1 MSADEERPAP
11 PGDAGPPGETGAP
24 VRRRP
29 GRVRRW
35 VVRPF
40 IWGLVLLAVL
50 IAAALFFLQSRYARH
65 QLAARLIAAVSEK
78 IGRPVQVGDVDYT
91 FFPLALELRDV
102 VIPGPGP
109 EDPPVARIPIARVQ
123 ATWRDLRQRVVRLDQ
138 VEAVRPQIYVRIDP
152 DGTTNLPRWRTGPR
166 GPRRFEVQIGR
177 ILVQDGTFQ
186 LNEQRVRLQ
195 VDAKAVWGRVTG
207 QADRAG
213 EGGGRLD
220 ALNVLVT
227 AQEVVTR
234 LPDANPWPATMSAKA
249 TLFPSEGRIRID
261 QARLAGPDLSAQA
274 EGEVLYRGEEK
285 RVALHL
291 DARGET
297 PLLNRLGYL
306 QEPIEGPFAFRGRVR
321 VQGRHVLYGGT
332 ITSPRLA
339 ILRREFRG
347 IEAAVS
353 GGRER
358 LEVDLR
364 RAEHAGGRIEG
375 PIGIPFQDEGRP
387 GTQVELDL
395 TLAGLGLQPLLRDQ
409 FPGED
414 IPVVSG
420 LAGRVG
426 GTLVYDFDS
435 REPLAG
441 SGFAD
446 LRVEAVQQAGGLPL
460 AGDLPLT
467 IEEGVLSSDDL
478 RITAP
483 GQDLRI
489 DDFLFD
495 LQRLGGRL
503 SYRLESRDLG
513 RLAPLLL
520 EDVPPGEEPPFWI
533 PTEGQGILAG
543 EVTIDRT
550 DYVAGVQVDLRNAV
564 TPDLAAGT
572 VRGSLRLRPGA
583 VEDLQLALSEGASGP
598 GSLTVSGQVPLAEEG
613 ERAPRAPLSLQI
625 AADRWPASSV
635 AGFLLPADGPDPGM
649 IGGRVTGR
657 LALRGFPDALQGEAT
672 AEVADLAVADQRV
685 GRAQAEVAFEG
696 ARIRLRRVAIQTDAG
711 NVLLAGVFDGGGPDG
726 GAPDGGGT
734 LDFTLDAPSLALA
747 APPFR
752 DLFGGRL
759 DGKLAVGAVVE
770 GTLERPEATV
780 RVVGTQLELAGR
792 PLGENGNPG
801 TAQALLAW
809 DGADLRATGS
819 LLGLVSFDGGGRL
832 DRAGAD
838 LTFDVS
844 SHDLAA
850 LARVA
855 APQPVPD
862 FTGSFLGTLGFDAE
876 FSRGAWR
883 GELRL
888 ADLRL
893 QYEGRQIANLEPVV
907 VALGPERLTIESLYL
922 SEAQTDS
929 ELFVAGTLG
938 LGEEMPL
945 DLNVQSTISAAWV
958 ELFAPQLDVG
968 GAVDVLATVKG
979 TLEAPVLNGQG
990 EIRDA
995 RLVLPNFPHEL
1006 EDIRGTLLFNRDSIE
1021 LEQMS
1026 AEIGGGELRAVGRL
1040 EIPEPGETLDYRL
1053 QVFAEDLSLRYP
1065 EGFLARGDADLTFSS
1080 TGNSRVVRG
1089 DVRLNRLFYVE
1100 DVELG
1105 TLELLRG
1112 AFQRQRVEVAETDE
1126 FLTTT
1131 QLNVR
1136 VTGQQPGALRV
1147 NNNVAS
1153 LRGDLDLFVRGTLAN
1168 PVLFGQVELEPGGR
1182 LIYADNEYEVERG
1195 LLTFNNYYRIDPVI
1209 DLVARTEVRNY
1220 GITLSLAGTLE
1231 RLNAQ
1236 FSSEEGLADLEIL
1249 ALLATGQ
1256 ELPGEGR
1263 FTAPGERTESNVRA
1277 SEILAGQAGSLISSR
1292 VGTLF
1297 GFDRFRID
1305 PQPSPSGGAIGG
1317 VRLTVGKRISRDLFV
1332 TYTTNPSSSEEYVVR
1347 VEWQL
1352 SDRVLLVLTRDGKE
1366 DLFALDAE
1374 WEKRF

>member
-1 MSADEERPAP
+1 
-11 PGDAGPPGETGAP
+11 
-24 VRRRP
+24 
-29 GRVRRW
+29 

-40 IWGLVLLAVL
+40 IWGFVLLAVL
-50 IAAALFFLQSRYARH
+50 IAATLLFLQSRYARH

-91 FFPLALELRDV
+91 FYPLAFELRDV
-102 VIPGPGP
+102 VIPGPRPG
-109 EDPPVARIPIARVQ
+109 DRPVARIPLARVQ
-123 ATWRDLRQRVVRLDQ
+123 ATWRDLRQRIVRLDQ
-138 VEAVRPQIYVRIDP
+138 VEAIHPEIYVKIDP
-152 DGTTNLPRWRTGPR
+152 DGTTNLPRWQTSRG

-186 LNEQRVRLQ
+186 LNEKRVPLR
-195 VDAKAVWGRVTG
+195 VDAKAVWGRVIG
-207 QADRAG
+207 RAERSG
-213 EGGGRLD
+213 EGGERLD
-220 ALNVLVT
+220 ALVT

-234 LPDANPWPATMSAKA
+234 LPDASPWPATISAKGVI
-249 TLFPSEGRIRID
+249 LPSEGRIRIA
-261 QARLAGPDLSAQA
+261 QARIAGPELQAQVD
-274 EGEVLYRGEEK
+274 GEILYRGEEK
-285 RVALHL
+285 RVALNI
-291 DARGET
+291 DAKGET

-306 QEPIEGPFAFRGRVR
+306 KEPIAGPFAFEGQVR
-321 VQGRHVLYGGT
+321 VQGRQILYGGT
-332 ITSPRLA
+332 LTSSRLA
-339 ILRREFRG
+339 ILHREFRG
-347 IEAAVS
+347 IEATLS

-358 LEVDLR
+358 LEVDVL
-364 RAEHAGGRIEG
+364 RAEYAGGRIEG

-395 TLAGLGLQPLLRDQ
+395 TLAGLGLQPLIQDQ

-414 IPVVSG
+414 ILVVSG
-420 LAGRVG
+420 LAGRVRG
-426 GTLVYDFDS
+426 SLAYDFDS

-446 LRVEAVQQAGGLPL
+446 LQVEAVQQAGGLPL
-460 AGDLPLT
+460 SGDLPIT

-483 GQDLRI
+483 GQDLRV
-489 DDFLFD
+489 DGFQFD
-495 LQRLGGRL
+495 LQKLAGRL
-503 SYRLESRDLG
+503 DYRLESRDLG

-520 EDVPPGEEPPFWI
+520 EDAKPGEEPPGEDTPFWL
-533 PTEGQGILAG
+533 PTQGQGTLAG
-543 EVTIDRT
+543 DVTIDRT
-550 DYVAGVQVDLRNAV
+550 DYVARIELDLQNAV
-564 TPDLAAGT
+564 TPDLAAKT
-572 VRGSLRLRPGA
+572 ARGSLRLRPGA
-583 VEDLQLALSEGASGP
+583 VEDLQIAMSSGEDQG

-613 ERAPRAPLSLQI
+613 EKAPRAPMSLQI

-635 AGFLLPADGPDPGM
+635 AGFLLPPDSLDPKT
-649 IGGRVTGR
+649 IGGRVTGQ

-672 AEVADLAVADQRV
+672 ARVADLTLADQRV
-685 GRAQAEVAFEG
+685 GQAQVDVAFEG
-696 ARIRLRRVAIQTDAG
+696 SRIRLRRVTVQTDAG
-711 NVLLAGVFDGGGPDG
+711 DVQIAGVFQGDQQES
-726 GAPDGGGT
+726 GT
-734 LDFTLDAPSLALA
+734 LDFTLDAPALALA

-759 DGKLAVGAVVE
+759 DGKLSVGAVVE

-792 PLGENGNPG
+792 PLGENGSPG

-832 DRAGAD
+832 DRTGAD
-838 LTFDVS
+838 LAFDVS

-862 FTGSFLGTLGFDAE
+862 FTGSFLGTLGLDAD
-876 FSRGAWR
+876 FAKGVWQ

-893 QYEGRQIANLEPVV
+893 EYESRKIANLEPVV

-922 SEAQTDS
+922 GEPQTES
-929 ELFVAGTLG
+929 NLFVAGTVG
-938 LGEEMPL
+938 LGGETTPL
-945 DLNVQSTISAAWV
+945 NLNLQSTISAAWA
-958 ELFAPQLDVG
+958 ELFVPGLDVG
-968 GAVDVLATVKG
+968 GAVDILATVKG
-979 TLEAPVLNGQG
+979 TVQAPVLNGQG

-995 RLVLPNFPHEL
+995 HLVIPNFPHEL
-1006 EDIRGTLLFNRDSIE
+1006 EDIRGTLLFNRDAVE
-1021 LEQMS
+1021 LEGVS
-1026 AEIGGGELRAVGRL
+1026 AKLGGGTLRAAGRL
-1040 EIPEPGETLDYRL
+1040 EIPQAGQPLDYRL
-1053 QVFAEDLSLRYP
+1053 QVSAEDLSLRYP
-1065 EGFLARGDADLTFSS
+1065 EGFLARGDADLSFVSS
-1080 TGNSRVVRG
+1080 GDSRVIRG
-1089 DVRLNRLFYVE
+1089 EVRLGRLFYVE
-1100 DVELG
+1100 DVEVG

-1112 AFQRQRVEVAETDE
+1112 AFRRQRVEVAETDE
-1126 FLTTT
+1126 FLAAT

-1136 VTGQQPGALRV
+1136 VTGPGALRV
-1147 NNNVAS
+1147 NNNVAN
-1153 LRGDLDLFVRGTLAN
+1153 LRGDVDLFVRGTLAN
-1168 PVLFGQVELEPGGR
+1168 PVLFGQVELDPGGR
-1182 LIYADNEYEVERG
+1182 LVYADNEYEVERG
-1195 LLTFNNYYRIDPVI
+1195 LLTFNNPYRIDPVI

-1220 GITLSLAGTLE
+1220 DINLSLSGTLQ

-1236 FSSEEGLADLEIL
+1236 FSSEEGLADLEVL

-1263 FTAPGERTESNVRA
+1263 LAAPGERTESNVRA
-1277 SEILAGQAGSLISSR
+1277 SELLAGQAASVVSSR

-1332 TYTTNPSSSEEYVVR
+1332 TYTTNPSSSEEYIVR

-1352 SDRVLLVLTRDGKE
+1352 SDKVLLVLTREGKD